1 MDLDISAGVQT
12 KLANKNPPVRKEEIV
27 ECFGNRGG
35 VFLKDT
41 RGVHQSDPPTVWF
54 IAETNFGRKLK
65 IAFIQRGTKITIRTA
80 YDPNADELR
89 IYAKYGITQS

>member
-1 MDLDISAGVQT
+1 VELIISASVQV
-12 KLANKNPPVRKEEIV
+12 KLANKNPPVTREEIL
-27 ECFGNRGG
+27 ECFGNLAGKL
-35 VFLKDT
+35 LKDT
-41 RGVHQSDPPTVWF
+41 RGTHQSDPPTVWF

-65 IAFIQRGTKITIRTA
+65 VAFIQRGATVTIRTA